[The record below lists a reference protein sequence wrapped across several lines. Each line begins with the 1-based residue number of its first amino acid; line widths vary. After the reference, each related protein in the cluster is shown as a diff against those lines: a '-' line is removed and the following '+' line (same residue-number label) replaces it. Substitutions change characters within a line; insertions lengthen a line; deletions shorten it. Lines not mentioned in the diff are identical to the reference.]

1 MAARDA
7 PTRDAID
14 ACRAIVGLP
23 LDLDKVSRVW
33 RDAMRLPDVD
43 RASSQGWFHGDLFAE
58 NLLVRDGRLG
68 AILDFGG
75 LGVGDPTIDLIV
87 AWEVLD
93 HPAREVFREAAEV
106 DESSWLRARAWALS
120 IAMVALPYYWRTMP
134 DRCTSK
140 LAVANAVL
148 ADAGPKH

>member
-1 MAARDA
+1 M
-7 PTRDAID
+7 
-14 ACRAIVGLP
+14 
-23 LDLDKVSRVW
+23 
-33 RDAMRLPDVD
+33 
-43 RASSQGWFHGDLFAE
+43 
-58 NLLVRDGRLG
+58 RDGRLG

-93 HPAREVFREAAEV
+93 HAAREVFREAADV

-134 DRCTSK
+134 DRCASK
-140 LAVANAVL
+140 LAVANAAL
-148 ADAGPKH
+148 ADAGTKQR